1 MAMGCFYVFRAPNQR
16 LKTETRSL
24 AFLCVL
30 APIVIVEALVKPLFA
45 MRNLVVIRLPISFR
59 RPSDILENSNG
70 SQKTFGRPHEFIR
83 VSDSCLNPD
92 RRLAPKRFP
101 TVIGRQSGNGPG
113 PT

>member
-1 MAMGCFYVFRAPNQR
+1 MGWFYAFRVVNQR
-16 LKTETRSL
+16 SNTETRSL

-30 APIVIVEALVKPLFA
+30 APIVFLEALVKPLFA